1 MTECRMTNIA
11 LSNQKGG
18 VGKTTV
24 TFNLAAGLVQRG
36 YTVLVVDND
45 PQGNL
50 TSCYLE
56 DPTILPESANLLR
69 LYTEDAVSPVQPYPV
84 QEKLDLLGADIR
96 LAKVAE
102 GDFEVIYKL
111 RDGLEAVG
119 RKYDFV
125 LIDCLPSFGFLNLA
139 SLNAA
144 DKVIIPTKPAPFSIA
159 GLKDLFETIDRV
171 HRRMNKDLAVVGILL
186 NMIEGRNTRMA
197 KDIES
202 VLRERY
208 GDLMFQSTL
217 TKAVKLEESP
227 SFNLPI
233 MEYDPNGKQTQQFL
247 AFVDELLSRL
257 EKP

>member
-1 MTECRMTNIA
+1 M
-11 LSNQKGG
+11 
-18 VGKTTV
+18 
-24 TFNLAAGLVQRG
+24 
-36 YTVLVVDND
+36 
-45 PQGNL
+45 
-50 TSCYLE
+50 
-56 DPTILPESANLLR
+56 
-69 LYTEDAVSPVQPYPV
+69 
-84 QEKLDLLGADIR
+84 
-96 LAKVAE
+96 AKVAE

-111 RDGLEAVG
+111 RDGLEAVK

-144 DKVIIPTKPAPFSIA
+144 DQVIIPTKPAPFSIA
-159 GLKDLFETIDRV
+159 GLKDLFETIERV

-202 VLRERY
+202 VLREQY
-208 GDLMFQSTL
+208 GTLMFQSTL

-227 SFNLPI
+227 SFNLSI
-233 MEYDPNGKQTQQFL
+233 MEYDPNGKQTQQFM

-257 EKP
+257 AKTVKP

>member
-1 MTECRMTNIA
+1 MCIR
-11 LSNQKGG
+11 
-18 VGKTTV
+18 
-24 TFNLAAGLVQRG
+24 
-36 YTVLVVDND
+36 D
-45 PQGNL
+45 
-50 TSCYLE
+50 
-56 DPTILPESANLLR
+56 R
-69 LYTEDAVSPVQPYPV
+69 LYTEDTVIPVQPYPV

-111 RDGLEAVG
+111 RDGLEAVK

-139 SLNAA
+139 SLNVA
-144 DKVIIPTKPAPFSIA
+144 DQVIIPTKPAPFSIA
-159 GLKDLFETIDRV
+159 GLKDLFETIERV
-171 HRRMNKDLAVVGILL
+171 HRRMNKDLAVAGILL

-202 VLRERY
+202 VLREQY
-208 GDLMFQSTL
+208 GTLMFQSTL

-227 SFNLPI
+227 SFNLSI
-233 MEYDPNGKQTQQFL
+233 MEYDPNGKQTQQFM

-257 EKP
+257 AKTVKP